1 MIMKNAIVVI
11 VFVFLVL
18 KSGFSQN
25 YQISFAADG
34 DVSNVETVEVY
45 NLTQGTNLVVNGTDI
60 LHLVDEISSIH
71 ELSESNSNVEIYPNP
86 MEFNGTIK
94 FSVSNPSECIIKVLN
109 VEGKTQIEEN
119 IHLESGTHT
128 FDLNGLQVGVYFVDV
143 ISSNERKSAKLLVD
157 KMGNSNPTIKHTGIS
172 QSFQTKSSKET
183 IQMQYNEG
191 DLMLFKGIS
200 GDFSTVLT
208 NVPNDDATLT
218 FMFHGCT
225 DVDGNNYSTVTID
238 SQVWMAEDLKVNTYP
253 NGIPI
258 PNITDNTEWG
268 NLADNNTSDGYCFY
282 DNNSDT
288 DYGALYTYAAAIGND
303 WTNDN
308 AEGQGIC
315 PDGWHLPT
323 NAEWSVLINY
333 LGGANNAGGKL
344 KETGTLHWQS
354 PNIGATNEIGFTALP
369 GGGRDDS
376 DGSFYSITLFNAWW
390 SATPD
395 FDSYAWFYD
404 VRTDETELYSSS
416 SNKSYGLSVRCVKD

>member
-1 MIMKNAIVVI
+1 MKKASIVL
-11 VFVFLVL
+11 VFYFLVL
-18 KSGFSQN
+18 KAAFSQN

-45 NLTQGTNLVVNGTDI
+45 NLTQGTNLVMSGSDV
-60 LHLVDEISSIH
+60 LHLVDEITSIY
-71 ELSESNSNVEIYPNP
+71 ELSESNSNVAIYPNP
-86 MEFNGTIK
+86 MGLNSKIK

-109 VEGKTQIEEN
+109 LEGKTQIEGN
-119 IHLESGTHT
+119 IHLERGNHT
-128 FDLNGLQVGVYFVDV
+128 FDLSGLQVGVYFVDI
-143 ISSNERKSAKLLVD
+143 ISDNERKSAKLLVN
-157 KMGNSNPTIKHTGIS
+157 KNGNNEPSLKHTGIS
-172 QSFQTKSSKET
+172 HEIQTKSSEET

-191 DLMLFKGIS
+191 DLILFKG
-200 GDFSTVLT
+200 FSSDYATVLT
-208 NVPNDDATLT
+208 STPNANATIT
-218 FMFHGCT
+218 FMFYGCA
-225 DVDGNNYSTVTID
+225 DIDGNYYPTVSIEN
-238 SQVWMAEDLKVNTYP
+238 QVWMAEDLKVNTYP
-253 NGIPI
+253 NGNPI

-308 AEGQGIC
+308 AEGQGVC

-333 LGGANNAGGKL
+333 LGGASNAGGML

-354 PNIGATNEIGFTALP
+354 PNIGATNEVGFTALP

-404 VRTDETELYSSS
+404 LRTDETELYSSS